1 MLYQG
6 YFNKGASLSVNL
18 AAWDSS
24 REGFIF
30 MSAFGYS
37 TVVKTALLELKKK
50 CSIGLDYKYF
60 TVYPDVIEIYSN
72 KVPESDYSHLI
83 VSRKDILDTAT
94 GEEHIRFY
102 TFLQDPAAGSY
113 SLWSMYENNGF
124 PQAFK
129 DQVYDK
135 LYKMSPAP
143 ILKDWIPYLLRY
155 FITEG
160 FITEASTIN
169 SEGIDPLFCTS
180 LDISVND
187 LIYRIKYGLQNGLIS
202 INNTNTA
209 SPFMEEVQGID
220 SYLHEFSETF
230 TEKIQDSFVPL
241 FIPNQDKYSKDLQ
254 IVSDYMQWSD
264 DISLYHAQKDIAQA
278 VSNAFNSGKK
288 NCFIVGEMG
297 SGKTTISIA
306 AINTHHA
313 MYEREAH
320 RDYLTNI
327 VMCPSHLVHMW
338 KREIE
343 DRSPRSEAVIITDFS
358 HLMSLVNKIKGKK
371 EKHLW
376 LIISKDI
383 AKLGYA
389 EQPTAVW
396 RKRPTPFGYPGVF
409 TCPKCG
415 KALSY
420 KTFEG
425 RGRRS
430 VVKHYLTETDFR
442 VPSKTKNNLVCD
454 NPVQV
459 WNPKDS
465 KWEFVLCGEK
475 LWAPVQK
482 DISGIQKNPWVK
494 LGKQGWVRREHL
506 ETIKNQIMAKDTQ
519 TADDIALLAAV
530 NDELSGAGSPQIAPR
545 KYPLAK
551 YIRKYLKGY
560 IDYCLLDEVHT
571 LKGKDSLQGEAAGD
585 LIYTA
590 KHTVALTGTLLNGY
604 ASGIYYL
611 LYRMFTKQMLKED
624 YEFKNSAN
632 FVKDYGVTRKSQWY
646 ETERG
651 GRLGDSKGAAQ
662 TKELPGVSPV
672 VFTKFLLEN
681 TAFISLEDIAEAL
694 PSYEE
699 ILIGL
704 DMPQDLHNAYSILKN
719 QAREVLSGS
728 KRAHKVAGSIVTL
741 LSVFPDQPYD
751 QPDIWDPETG
761 DILISPP
768 ELSEA
773 PRDKENA
780 LLSIIQDKAAAGEK
794 VLVYYTWNNRTD
806 LATRLPALIRSHGI
820 SCAVLD
826 VSVKP
831 TERESWI
838 NKQAASGT
846 QVIFCN
852 PQLVETGL
860 TLLDFTTIIY
870 YQTTYNLYTLR
881 QASRRSWRINQDHD
895 VQVYFLYYK
904 GTMQEQALSLM
915 ATKLQAAMTVEGKF
929 TSEGLNAMSNNED
942 ILTQLASSITEDIKE
957 NLDVQVFEKNKIVN
971 HKDIVRVR
979 KQRTKNQS
987 DISVPYLSE
996 ATTYDLK
1003 GYGAGFTRTLAK
1015 DILLS

>member
-1 MLYQG
+1 
-6 YFNKGASLSVNL
+6 
-18 AAWDSS
+18 
-24 REGFIF
+24 
-30 MSAFGYS
+30 
-37 TVVKTALLELKKK
+37 
-50 CSIGLDYKYF
+50 
-60 TVYPDVIEIYSN
+60 
-72 KVPESDYSHLI
+72 
-83 VSRKDILDTAT
+83 
-94 GEEHIRFY
+94 
-102 TFLQDPAAGSY
+102 
-113 SLWSMYENNGF
+113 
-124 PQAFK
+124 
-129 DQVYDK
+129 
-135 LYKMSPAP
+135 
-143 ILKDWIPYLLRY
+143 
-155 FITEG
+155 
-160 FITEASTIN
+160 
-169 SEGIDPLFCTS
+169 
-180 LDISVND
+180 
-187 LIYRIKYGLQNGLIS
+187 
-202 INNTNTA
+202 
-209 SPFMEEVQGID
+209 
-220 SYLHEFSETF
+220 
-230 TEKIQDSFVPL
+230 
-241 FIPNQDKYSKDLQ
+241 
-254 IVSDYMQWSD
+254 
-264 DISLYHAQKDIAQA
+264 
-278 VSNAFNSGKK
+278 
-288 NCFIVGEMG
+288 
-297 SGKTTISIA
+297 
-306 AINTHHA
+306 

-327 VMCPSHLVHMW
+327 VMCPSHLVYMW

-343 DRSPRSEAVIITDFS
+343 DRSPRSEAIIITDFS

-425 RGRRS
+425 RGRRNI
-430 VVKHYLTETDFR
+430 VKHYLTETDFR
-442 VPSKTKNNLVCD
+442 VPSKIKNNLVCD
-454 NPVQV
+454 NPIQV

-465 KWEFVLCGEK
+465 KWEFVPCGEK

-551 YIRKYLKGY
+551 YIKKYLKGY
-560 IDYCLLDEVHT
+560 IDYFLADEIHQ
-571 LKGKDSLQGEAAGD
+571 LKGKDSLQGEALGD
-585 LIYTA
+585 LVYTA
-590 KHTVALTGTLLNGY
+590 KHTIALTGTLLNGY

-624 YEFKNSAN
+624 YEFKNSTN

-646 ETERG
+646 ETGRS
-651 GRLGDSKGAAQ
+651 GRLGDSKGTAQ

-704 DMPQDLHNAYSILKN
+704 DMPQDLNNAYSILKN
-719 QAREVLSGS
+719 QAREVLSGN

-768 ELSEA
+768 ELPEA

-780 LLSIIQDKAAAGEK
+780 LLSIIQDKVAAGEK

-806 LATRLPALIRSHGI
+806 LATRLPALMRSHGI

-838 NKQAASGT
+838 NKQVAAGT

-957 NLDVQVFEKNKIVN
+957 NLDVQVFEKNKIVS
-971 HKDIVRVR
+971 HKDVVKVR
-979 KQRTKNQS
+979 KQRIRDYS
-987 DISVPYLSE
+987 DITVPYLSE
-996 ATTYDLK
+996 TTAYDLK
-1003 GYGAGFTRTLAK
+1003 GYSPGFTRTLVK
-1015 DILLS
+1015 DIFLS